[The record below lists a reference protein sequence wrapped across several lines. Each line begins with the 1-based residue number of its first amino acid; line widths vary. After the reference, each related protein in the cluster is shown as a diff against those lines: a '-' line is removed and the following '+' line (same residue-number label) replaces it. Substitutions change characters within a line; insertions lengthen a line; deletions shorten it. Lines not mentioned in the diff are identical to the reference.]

1 MVLSTHSEGLLFLAF
16 DEICTPTV
24 HLSSV
29 SLSFTADIGKNLALL
44 VKSFWYL
51 DSSGIQTIIFEKM
64 PM

>member
-44 VKSFWYL
+44 VKSF
-51 DSSGIQTIIFEKM
+51 GI
-64 PM
+64 